1 MGLHF
6 IDWLV
11 LFGTTLFIIAYG
23 VLKTRG
29 AKNMHDYIKGG
40 SEATWLTVGLSVMA
54 TQASAI
60 TFMSTPGQAY
70 HDGLGFVQFY
80 FGLPLAMVFISLFIL
95 PVFKSQKIFT
105 AYEYLENR
113 FDNKTRAFTAILFLI
128 QRGLGAGI
136 TIFAPS
142 IILSTILG
150 WDLNLLNIIIGSLVI
165 IYTLTGGTKAVNVTH
180 KQQMAVIFLGLL
192 LAFGIILY
200 KLPSGIG
207 MSEIYQLAS
216 DAGKTKIINFSFDP
230 DDRYTLWSGLT
241 GGFFLA
247 LAYFGTD
254 QSQVQR
260 YLSASNEEQ
269 SRLGLM
275 MNGFLKVP
283 LQFFI
288 LFTGLMV
295 FVFFQFNKSPLFFN
309 SQVYNELKA
318 SPSGA
323 ELETYELKYDAI
335 FNEKLALLKENK
347 GSEELTKLFDDEK
360 KLRNDVKDL
369 IGKSLP
375 DREKNDKDYV
385 FIYFILNYLPV
396 GVIGL
401 LLAMILSAAMSSTAS
416 ELNAL
421 AGTTTLDLFKRNFKP
436 NVSENQ
442 YVKYAKI
449 FTFIWGVIAIL
460 FACVATLFEN
470 LIQFVNIIGSLFY
483 GTILGVFLTGI
494 FLKRIKGN
502 AVFYSAIIA
511 EICIILIYKFSSI
524 GYLWLNFIGVVIVM
538 LMSMIIQGI
547 LDLKSNKY

>member
-511 EICIILIYKFSSI
+511 EICIILIYKFSTI

>member
-6 IDWLV
+6 IDWAV
-11 LFGTTLFIIAYG
+11 LFGTTLFIIVYG
-23 VLKTRG
+23 VIKTKG
-29 AKNMHDYIKGG
+29 AQNIQDYIKGG

-80 FGLPLAMVFISLFIL
+80 FGLPLAMVFISVFLL
-95 PVFKSQKIFT
+95 PVFKSQKILT

-113 FDNKTRAFTAILFLI
+113 FDNKTRLFTALLFLI

-150 WDLNLLNIIIGSLVI
+150 WDLNLLNIIIGTLVI
-165 IYTLTGGTKAVNVTH
+165 VYTLTGGTKAVNVTH

-192 LAFGIILY
+192 LAFGLIIY
-200 KLPSGIG
+200 KLPGGIG
-207 MSEIYQLAS
+207 LTDIYDLAS
-216 DAGKTKIINFSFDP
+216 TAGKTKVINFSFDP
-230 DDRYTLWSGLT
+230 EDRYTLWSGLT

-260 YLSASNEEQ
+260 YLSASSEKQ

-288 LFTGLMV
+288 LFTGVMV

-309 SQVYNELKA
+309 PQVYEELKQTSA
-318 SPSGA
+318 KEELAMYEIKYEEIFNKKLSLIQEDTNPA
-323 ELETYELKYDAI
+323 ELQ
-335 FNEKLALLKENK
+335 
-347 GSEELTKLFDDEK
+347 KLFDEEK
-360 KLRNDVKDL
+360 QVRNDVRDL
-369 IGKSLP
+369 IGQKLP

-421 AGTTTLDLFKRNFKP
+421 AGTTTLDIFRRNFKP
-436 NVSENQ
+436 ELSENH
-442 YVKYAKI
+442 YVSYAKL
-449 FTFIWGVIAIL
+449 FTLLWGVIAIL

-470 LIQFVNIIGSLFY
+470 LIQFVNIVGSLFY

-494 FLKRIKGN
+494 FLKNVKGN
-502 AVFYSAIIA
+502 AVFYAAVIA
-511 EICIILIYKFSSI
+511 EISIIMIFKFSEIS
-524 GYLWLNFIGVVIVM
+524 YLWLNFIGVVIVM
-538 LMSMIIQGI
+538 LISMALQRIF
-547 LDLKSNKY
+547 SVVETNA